1 MENFELCLIVILLLL
16 LFINHCSGE
25 FKQRRYR
32 SELLEPSLKTNETML
47 KSKVQPNIHDV
58 PTEIKYNN
66 DYNKEVVEKQ
76 FDVVTDMTTGGKAV
90 GDLDANAMS
99 VGKLDTSLFGPNQ
112 NLNHVSGVY
121 DSTLLDHRQAFIMDN
136 VQNVPSVKAYQ
147 EQVFGTM
154 NNRSDLFYNDPRMNN
169 VSNSDGGKHTGSV
182 TVHIVWA
189 DWCGYSNKAMEAWP
203 KMKSM
208 IGNNHMGIDI
218 SYESVLEK
226 DNKHMI
232 GKGKKFD
239 TSGFPYIFVIGN
251 VNNKPIN
258 EKFNAVDAEPMAKGV
273 KGILE
278 NHANK
283 FRSEENL
290 ESNEESDL
298 STTRSL
304 LGSDNGMLSLDE
316 TQGSPNDVGRLL
328 I

>member
-1 MENFELCLIVILLLL
+1 MENFEYCLIVILFLL
-16 LFINHCSGE
+16 LFINYCSGE
-25 FKQRRYR
+25 FKQNRYR
-32 SELLEPSLKTNETML
+32 SELLEPSVKTQKAMR
-47 KSKVQPNIHDV
+47 KPKVMPKLHDQPSDIQ
-58 PTEIKYNN
+58 YNN
-66 DYNKEVVEKQ
+66 DYNKEVIEKQ
-76 FDVVTDMTTGGKAV
+76 FDVVNDMTTGGKAI
-90 GDLDANAMS
+90 GDIDANAMS
-99 VGKLDTSLFGPNQ
+99 VGKLDTSLFGLKQ
-112 NLNHVSGVY
+112 KTDHVSGVY
-121 DSTLLDHRQAFIMDN
+121 DSTLLDHRKAFKMDN
-136 VQNVPSVKAYQ
+136 VQNFPLVKAYQ

-169 VSNSDGGKHTGSV
+169 VSTSGGGKHTGSV

-208 IGNNHMGIDI
+208 IGNNHMGININYKDI
-218 SYESVLEK
+218 LEK
-226 DNKHMI
+226 DNKHLI

-239 TSGFPYIFVIGN
+239 TTGFPYVFVIGI
-251 VNNKPIN
+251 VNNRPIN

-298 STTRSL
+298 STTGSL
-304 LGSDNGMLSLDE
+304 LGSDKGMLSLDE
-316 TQGSPNDVGRLL
+316 TQGSPSDVGRPLM
-328 I
+328 